1 MNQLC
6 SFHVTGIPEA
16 NPNHDLPGTAWILAL
31 ASGMSESQ
39 YPCGVWLVMIGIRF
53 RDSRN
58 VEAAKLIHERYIAAK
73 VAES

>member
-1 MNQLC
+1 
-6 SFHVTGIPEA
+6 
-16 NPNHDLPGTAWILAL
+16 
-31 ASGMSESQ
+31 
-39 YPCGVWLVMIGIRF
+39 MIGIRF